1 MFKIA
6 AFVSGGGTN
15 LQNIIDAIEDG
26 RLENTEIAVVISTNH
41 HCKALA
47 RAKKYG
53 IPSAVFA
60 KKDFESAR
68 KREETLISC
77 LRQYDVHLAVMCGCL
92 MIFSAEFISSFGYP
106 IINIHPALLPE
117 FGGRGYYGL
126 AVHEAVLAAGK
137 EISGATVHYVDG
149 GIDTGEIILQKEVLV
164 KKDDTAESLQRRVME
179 EAEAQILL
187 KAISMFAERRLN
199 L

>member
-15 LQNIIDAIEDG
+15 LQNIIDGIEAG
-26 RLENTEIAVVISTNH
+26 RLENVEIAAVISTNH

-47 RAKKYG
+47 RAEKYR
-53 IPSAVFA
+53 IPNAVFA
-60 KKDFESAR
+60 KKDFVSA
-68 KREETLISC
+68 KEREEALLSY
-77 LRQYDVHLAVMCGCL
+77 LKHYDIHLAVMCGCL
-92 MIFSAEFISSFGYP
+92 MIFSAEFISNFGYP

-137 EISGATVHYVDG
+137 EVSGATVHYIDG
-149 GIDTGEIILQKEVLV
+149 GIDTGEIIMQKEVLV

-179 EAEAQILL
+179 EAESQILIE
-187 KAISMFAERRLN
+187 AISIFAERRLN